1 MAEPPPESSHTP
13 PVASLIDSTR
23 SHGDSM
29 EDSDP
34 QATRKRPRLDS
45 GSRVGESL
53 SIDACATP
61 AAVPASEMDLT
72 PDSGRPSKVTINVKS
87 PNIDMP
93 SEKMESPSKQ
103 PGQSHDTS
111 QPPSPTPNTDNPDP
125 ASPNVVS
132 ISSSPAQSPEIEVAE
147 LEDMDQYPNTGSWR
161 PLEDALRDHATR
173 EVVEVH
179 DTASLIDSF
188 PRYREDQNPR
198 DNLRRVIMM
207 MEKHDAREVKLLTVV
222 KIWMD
227 DCARS
232 LDRLTPGAFVEDL
245 EFWELLPNLVEAMMR
260 RNQELPIDDGR
271 GTWTCLEEFL
281 LDYIKITLHLLH
293 IDIATLR
300 QAVDEPELQGQDTLA
315 RGYLNSLAWS
325 LQFQSIPFY
334 RTLQNIYGDE
344 LDEFLARLRVKAI
357 ARGVIKDLAE
367 YASLLTDNSAKFSSW
382 INTLIPIILALTS
395 LIDCTLEPPQNLT
408 GESSLVSTAE
418 TQHLKLIYDTIRLID
433 GKYQEWIVKKAPW
446 LTSDVSEQLLRQI
459 PRSFQSLLTRD
470 REFVH
475 HLSKD
480 LSIEL
485 PADADLTQQHLII
498 TWGWKFRVLKKQIME
513 GRMELRAHGVET
525 MQSELVLV
533 WKQHISGHLTAVTS
547 PSIQYLVHFIQDN
560 KIVDYLVGVDSHP
573 QLISRS
579 SNIVG
584 FLIVTS
590 TYTNKETDTIWK
602 TVTESQD
609 NRFVSEVLSML
620 IRTFCL
626 LPRDA
631 PELLYACSKVLE
643 FPLDRFDA
651 RVIEFCDSLLNQI
664 SQPTDHTAGSPH
676 VDTIPLRIC
685 LRLIREST
693 AAHNLSVDQKKQL
706 QNLGSR
712 HLERF
717 IRLGISE
724 NDRMEMY
731 ERCIQDI
738 AEMNEFTAGSIQVLS
753 ALIPNDDS
761 QEMRKLADEF
771 DLTRLVINDLL
782 HTVNSK
788 IDSNDGFSHHGII
801 SRIALLFRLIDMAP
815 DTITP
820 ELGKSFWNEILTSN
834 KLGDDGHTAA
844 WGLMVKTLSR
854 SSKPNQ
860 FLDRCIHEYLPELS
874 PTAYTPELL
883 SFAKQ
888 SIGYDV
894 RFHPPSPA
902 SEDEIVTIPGM
913 ERIWTFVL
921 TALPGT
927 IEAEVTKFAIE
938 VYLDHPI
945 IRTSPRRAVEATHI
959 AIVNRCIDQ
968 LQSTAA
974 TLRTPAGTDT
984 NDESEQDLAACGM
997 GADEIKF
1004 RRSLLFLRQFL
1015 YGLRSRP
1022 HYSPPRGSPPRLPE
1036 RPLKGTPMEISWQS
1050 FGSSTS
1056 PVNKLEIGDLSTA
1069 TELMDK
1075 FTHLTGFSKMKV
1087 IWGGQRI
1094 DLLKD
1099 PEALLKDMKL
1109 STGLLMIQKATDS
1122 QDVPRD
1128 NKRQI
1133 LTSVDSEVLK
1143 HFDEIY
1149 ELLSLKDDL
1158 AREIFDFLSV
1168 FPPQERITELFNSES
1183 QNDEALFPLSK
1194 PFVAF
1199 YSLNALLAK
1208 LREEATEII
1217 PEQTFVPHSI
1227 GILVKLLMN
1236 TELLESLG
1244 HNFLRLALA
1253 TSSMECL
1260 LNAITAFRSENDDSP
1275 LIKNAASFVQH
1286 ILTLIDTVRSIPAT
1300 PTTASCTQ
1308 KLICTSFAVIVEG
1321 SVRDYKFWEAVKE
1334 HGQFDQLINGLL
1346 LKECRETIRNDVC
1359 ERLKS
1364 ICSPSKFHKQSA
1376 KLAEEGVQPQTS
1388 AESPARIDMLATI
1401 WNSLAQSM
1409 PDCLQYSTHSAEFF
1423 KVAIWVFRFVAEKSP
1438 RDIIF
1443 SRYLKEWSD
1452 IMLRHKTEEFVG
1464 REIVDDLILGFA
1476 VLLEL
1481 CLESA
1486 NVANIELET
1495 FDLADQIIS
1504 NFLIPD
1510 LSMDHVEGP
1519 VIPRIPLQHSLTRQK
1534 LYSIVTLLCKRSN
1547 ESLNRT
1553 LNHLDGVVPRDISY
1567 GPNSSYDRSKMIRT
1581 PEGYAGLKNLSNT
1594 CYLNSLM
1601 TQLFMNV
1608 EFRDFMLRLKLV
1620 DSQSSQT
1627 LLDETQRLFAWMQD
1641 TWTKSVDPQPFVESI
1656 RTYENEAIDVTIQ
1669 MDVDEFYNLLFDRWE
1684 AQIVDSK
1691 DKKRFRSF
1699 YGGQL
1704 VQQIKS
1710 KECSHISER
1719 LEPFSAIQCDIK
1731 GKASLEES
1739 LQAYVEGEIMQ
1750 GDNKYSCTACGRHVD
1765 AVKRACL
1772 KDVPDN
1778 LIFHLKRFDFDMV
1791 TMMRSKINDE
1801 FQFPDKI
1808 DMTPYNVEHL
1818 SEPESPVDSDVF
1830 ELVGVLVHT
1839 GTAESGHYYSYT
1851 RERPAAGVLP
1861 SWVEFND
1868 SDVSRFDPSTIADQC
1883 FGGQGESMQGM
1894 GGVHINKVWNAY
1906 MLFYQRVS
1914 TMEVSKQAYSPLRED
1929 YPVRVPVP
1937 TEYANHIAMEN
1948 ELLIRTYCLLD
1959 PCYTGLV
1966 QRLLER
1972 LRNTDMTYVHRPELE
1987 ILAMEIGLDTFEQLI
2002 ARTKEYQGADQLC
2015 TELYKLLSRNPHAAI
2030 QTLKWVSD
2038 RDTSLRNIVLRTS
2051 NSDIRQKGIMLIMG
2065 SLKRLRVALRD
2076 TDIDETERLRLQG
2089 EAERHVRRILSML
2102 LNLWPS
2108 IHTIPRAWED
2118 YFDCFLKLADCGPE
2132 VIAMLLE
2139 NGVFALC
2146 LEVIWLDQE
2155 DKMELRHLYPN
2166 YTRMLEKGRRFIY
2179 TNMMILCAVFFNS
2192 VDFTHP
2198 PVPDTHRH
2206 VLPNGKY
2213 PLGEYESKYIFVS
2226 EDDGSLA
2233 FLMKM
2238 FQHEQFGLQQSCLD
2252 IFAAFVIAEPEA
2264 RILDRIVKT
2273 LEVGLR
2279 LSPAE
2284 ICASFLGA
2292 AIVFCKHAP
2301 DDAEVMNMIDFVA
2314 KGVDSINNSGGVDHV
2329 DFFRQLCTPHTA
2341 NERLSLNTEWFS
2353 SAVQQKIPDF
2363 VPTLLI
2369 DPERVVRL
2377 ETLDLANRLLF
2388 ATDSDEEMSEG
2399 PPSLHIM
2406 IGKQLGKACVE
2417 KVNRTFL
2424 TGQIASVES
2433 RLVYPITSTITHC
2446 LENYFDSN
2454 AEVDQEFVDQANGTI
2469 DTPAPFL
2476 LWSPLTNIPFLDTLR
2491 LLEQITVH
2499 VPDELVSESDMPSAE
2514 EWEATSALASDSE
2527 MGLAGSP

>member
-93 SEKMESPSKQ
+93 SEKVAPPSKQ
-103 PGQSHDTS
+103 PEQPHTTS
-111 QPPSPTPNTDNPDP
+111 QPPSPTPNTDIPDTT
-125 ASPNVVS
+125 SPNVVS

-147 LEDMDQYPNTGSWR
+147 LEDMDQYPNTGSWG

-188 PRYREDQNPR
+188 PRYREDQNSR
-198 DNLRRVIMM
+198 DNLRRVILM
-207 MEKHDAREVKLLTVV
+207 MEKQDHREVKFLTAV

-227 DCARS
+227 DCACS

-245 EFWELLPNLVEAMMR
+245 EFWELLPSLVEAMMR

-271 GTWTCLEEFL
+271 GTWICLEEFL
-281 LDYIKITLHLLH
+281 LDYIQITLHLLR
-293 IDIATLR
+293 IDIVSLR
-300 QAVDEPELQGQDTLA
+300 QAADEPESQGQEAVA

-334 RTLQNIYGDE
+334 RTLQNIYGEE
-344 LDEFLARLRVKAI
+344 LDEFLTRLRAKAI
-357 ARGVIKDLAE
+357 ALGVITDLAE
-367 YASLLTDNSAKFSSW
+367 YASLLIENSAKFSHW

-395 LIDCTLEPPQNLT
+395 LIDCTLEPPRDST
-408 GESSLVSTAE
+408 GESRISAISE

-459 PRSFQSLLTRD
+459 PRSFQSLLARD
-470 REFVH
+470 HEFVH
-475 HLSKD
+475 HLSQD

-485 PADADLTQQHLII
+485 PEDADLTQQHLII

-547 PSIQYLVHFIQDN
+547 PSIQYLVHYIQDN

-590 TYTNKETDTIWK
+590 TYTNKETDIIWK

-609 NRFVSEVLSML
+609 SRFVSEVLSML

-651 RVIEFCDSLLNQI
+651 RVLEFCDSLLNQI

-693 AAHNLSVDQKKQL
+693 AANSLSVDQKKQL
-706 QNLGSR
+706 QNFGSR

-738 AEMNEFTAGSIQVLS
+738 ADMNEFTAGSIQVLS

-761 QEMRKLADEF
+761 QEMRKLAEEF
-771 DLTRLVINDLL
+771 GLTRLVIKDLL
-782 HTVNSK
+782 HTVNSET
-788 IDSNDGFSHHGII
+788 DSSDGFSHHGII

-815 DTITP
+815 DTITAD
-820 ELGKSFWNEILTSN
+820 LGKSFWNEILTSN
-834 KLGDDGHTAA
+834 KLGDDGYTAA

-854 SSKPNQ
+854 SSKPNG

-902 SEDEIVTIPGM
+902 SEDGIVTIPGM

-959 AIVNRCIDQ
+959 SIVNRCIDQ

-974 TLRTPAGTDT
+974 TLRTPTGTDT
-984 NDESEQDLAACGM
+984 DEGSMEQDLPSSSM

-1022 HYSPPRGSPPRLPE
+1022 HYSPPRGSPPRLPD
-1036 RPLKGTPMEISWQS
+1036 RPLKGNPIEISWQS

-1056 PVNKLEIGDLSTA
+1056 SVNKLEIGDLSTA
-1069 TELMDK
+1069 AELMDK
-1075 FTHLTGFSKMKV
+1075 FTQLTGFSKMKV
-1087 IWGGQRI
+1087 IWGGRRI
-1094 DLLKD
+1094 DLLKE
-1099 PEALLKDMKL
+1099 PETLVKDMKL
-1109 STGLLMIQKATDS
+1109 SSGLLMIQKATDS

-1133 LTSVDSEVLK
+1133 LTTVDSEVLK

-1168 FPPQERITELFNSES
+1168 FPPQERITELFSSES
-1183 QNDEALFPLSK
+1183 QNNEALFPLSK

-1199 YSLNALLAK
+1199 YSLNALQAK
-1208 LREEATEII
+1208 LREEVIEVN

-1227 GILVKLLMN
+1227 AILVELLMN
-1236 TELLESLG
+1236 AELLQSLK

-1260 LNAITAFRSENDDSP
+1260 LNAITVSRSEHDDSP
-1275 LIKNAASFVQH
+1275 LIQDAAPFVEH
-1286 ILTLIDTVRSIPAT
+1286 ILSVIDIVRSIPAT
-1300 PTTASCTQ
+1300 PATASCTQ

-1321 SVRDYKFWEAVKE
+1321 STRDYKFWEAVKQ
-1334 HGQFDQLINGLL
+1334 HSQFDQLIHGLL
-1346 LKECRETIRNDVC
+1346 LKECRQSIRNDVS
-1359 ERLKS
+1359 ERLKT

-1376 KLAEEGVQPQTS
+1376 KLADDGVQSQTPV
-1388 AESPARIDMLATI
+1388 ESPVRIDMLATI

-1409 PDCLQYSTHSAEFF
+1409 PDCLQYSTRSAEFF
-1423 KVAIWVFRFVAEKSP
+1423 KVAIWIFRFVAEKSP

-1443 SRYLKEWSD
+1443 SRYLKEWSE

-1476 VLLEL
+1476 VLVEL
-1481 CLESA
+1481 CLDMA
-1486 NVANIELET
+1486 NLANIELET
-1495 FDLADQIIS
+1495 FDLADQIM
-1504 NFLIPD
+1504 NKFLIPD
-1510 LSMDHVEGP
+1510 LSMDDVEGP
-1519 VIPRIPLQHSLTRQK
+1519 VTPRIPLQHSLTRLK
-1534 LYSIVTLLCKRSN
+1534 LHNIVALLCKRSN

-1553 LNHLDGVVPRDISY
+1553 LKHLEDVVPRDVSY
-1567 GPNSSYDRSKMIRT
+1567 GPNSSYDRSKMIRA

-1608 EFRDFMLRLKLV
+1608 EFRDFMLHLNLV

-1627 LLDETQRLFAWMQD
+1627 LLDETQKLFAWMQD
-1641 TWTKSVDPQPFVESI
+1641 TWTKSVDPQSFVESI
-1656 RTYENEAIDVTIQ
+1656 RTYDNEAIDVTIQ

-1691 DKKRFRSF
+1691 DKKKFRSF

-1731 GKASLEES
+1731 GKAGLEDS

-1791 TMMRSKINDE
+1791 TMTRSKINDE

-1808 DMTPYNVEHL
+1808 DMTPYSVEHL
-1818 SEPESPVDSDVF
+1818 SEPETPIEPDVF

-1868 SDVSRFDPSTIADQC
+1868 SDVTRFDPSTIADQC

-1914 TMEVSKQAYSPLRED
+1914 TMELSKQSYRPLKED

-1937 TEYANHIAMEN
+1937 TEYANYIAMDN
-1948 ELLIRTYCLLD
+1948 ELFIRTYCLLD

-1972 LRNTDMTYVHRPELE
+1972 LRNTDAAYVHRPELE
-1987 ILAMEIGLDTFEQLI
+1987 LLAVEIGLDTFEQLI
-2002 ARTKEYQGADQLC
+2002 ARTKEYQGADQIC
-2015 TELYKLLSRNPHAAI
+2015 TEIYKLLSRNPHAAI

-2038 RDTSLRNIVLRTS
+2038 RETSLRNIILRTS

-2089 EAERHVRRILSML
+2089 EAERHVRRMLTML

-2108 IHTIPRAWED
+2108 IHTVPRAWED
-2118 YFDCFLKLADCGPE
+2118 YFDCFLKLADCGSE

-2139 NGVFALC
+2139 KGVFALC

-2155 DKMELRHLYPN
+2155 DKMELRHIYPH

-2179 TNMMILCAVFFNS
+2179 TNMMILCAVFFKNI
-2192 VDFTHP
+2192 DFTTP
-2198 PVPDTHRH
+2198 PVPDATVRH
-2206 VLPNGKY
+2206 PLPNGKY
-2213 PLGEYESKYIFVS
+2213 SLSEYESKYIFIS

-2252 IFAAFVIAEPEA
+2252 IFATFVVAEPEA
-2264 RILDRIVKT
+2264 RVLDRIVKT

-2279 LSPAE
+2279 LSPAD
-2284 ICASFLGA
+2284 ICAPFLGA

-2301 DDAEVMNMIDFVA
+2301 DDTEVINMIDFVA
-2314 KGVDSINNSGGVDHV
+2314 KGVDSINNSGGVDHL
-2329 DFFRQLCTPHTA
+2329 DFFRQLCTPNTV
-2341 NERLSLNTEWFS
+2341 NERLSLNTEWFLS
-2353 SAVQQKIPDF
+2353 VVQQRIPDF

-2399 PPSLHIM
+2399 PPSLNIM
-2406 IGKQLGKACVE
+2406 IGKQLGRACVE

-2424 TGQIASVES
+2424 TGQTASVES
-2433 RLVYPITSTITHC
+2433 RLVYGITSTITHC
-2446 LENYFDSN
+2446 VENYFDSN
-2454 AEVDQEFVDQANGTI
+2454 AEDEQEFVDQAN
-2469 DTPAPFL
+2469 
-2476 LWSPLTNIPFLDTLR
+2476 DTLR
-2491 LLEQITVH
+2491 LLDQITVH
-2499 VPDELVSESDMPSAE
+2499 VPDEIVSVGLPESDMPSAE

-2527 MGLAGSP
+2527 MGLAASP